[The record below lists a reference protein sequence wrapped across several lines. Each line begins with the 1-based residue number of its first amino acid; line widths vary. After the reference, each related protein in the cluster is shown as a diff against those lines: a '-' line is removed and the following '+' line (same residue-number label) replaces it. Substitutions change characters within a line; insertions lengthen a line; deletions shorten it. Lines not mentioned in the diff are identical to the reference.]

1 MVCVNWLEKLIKSI
15 QTRVGGVGGGGGVY
29 LTSLFVGFF
38 F

>member
-15 QTRVGGVGGGGGVY
+15 QTRVGGVGGVVY